1 MVKRKT
7 IEERMKSKPEKK
19 TNRDKLIQALKD
31 NDIKYLLYKLSCYAC
46 EYCDDC
52 EHCNGSEE
60 CIKGTEKWLDQE
72 VSDE

>member
-7 IEERMKSKPEKK
+7 IEERIKQTKKK

-31 NDIKYLLYKLSCYAC
+31 NNFEFIASVI
-46 EYCDDC
+46 DC
-52 EHCNGSEE
+52 SICPHWGNFPECVKGNGCQK
-60 CIKGTEKWLDQE
+60 CIKLWLNQE

>member
-19 TNRDKLIQALKD
+19 TNRDRLIQALKY
-31 NDIKYLLYKLSCYAC
+31 NDLEFLCYILEC
-46 EYCDDC
+46 ECCIHRQGDSGCIRCNDC
-52 EHCNGSEE
+52 KKPVES
-60 CIKGTEKWLDQE
+60 WLDQE